1 MVLRWY
7 ALKDVPIRITYYYF
21 YDKDFATTFYTM
33 LQTIPFYFRL
43 SVAPYGML
51 YHYGGYLPYQTTFL
65 SFNVLFAIVFILISL
80 YVIFSLYKKLPYVSF
95 ALLFFF
101 ISLIPVLNI
110 VPTMNFMAERFL
122 YIPSVFL
129 SIAAAALIF
138 KYYSDKTAKLIV
150 GLSCLVILVYGY
162 VTITRNADWKDNDT
176 LFLSAAG
183 KPGTVLYVNIGN
195 IYANKGEYDIAETYY
210 RKALD
215 LKAQTLIAN
224 NNLGKIFMVKGNFD
238 SAYYYMYKA
247 YLMDTLSPEPM
258 HTLGQ
263 MYARFEKLPEA
274 IWWLEKVSAFAP
286 NYMNASQLLQELKI
300 KQQVKS
306 KLDSNFVNQKENF
319 NPDLQT
325 KIAQLEQSSY
335 NNYQNKN
342 FEKAIE
348 ELKELIKINPSR
360 ASGYYNN
367 IGMCFL
373 DQEKYPQ
380 AIENFAESVKID
392 DKFSTGFN
400 NLGHAY
406 DKSGDKQKAIEYY
419 KKSLEIDPA
428 NTIAKDNLEKLQ

>member
-1 MVLRWY
+1 
-7 ALKDVPIRITYYYF
+7 
-21 YDKDFATTFYTM
+21 
-33 LQTIPFYFRL
+33 
-43 SVAPYGML
+43 
-51 YHYGGYLPYQTTFL
+51 
-65 SFNVLFAIVFILISL
+65 
-80 YVIFSLYKKLPYVSF
+80 
-95 ALLFFF
+95 
-101 ISLIPVLNI
+101 
-110 VPTMNFMAERFL
+110 MAERFL

-274 IWWLEKVSAFAP
+274 IWWLEKVSSFAP